1 MDSST
6 VQLPVTLSEVRPK
19 NWPLALSPLRHRP
32 HRGLTLGITPQGTRA
47 RARAP
52 AMGMAGRGQCKPRP
66 RPPGPSPER
75 TRPSDSLRLRSQ
87 SGSAKQVQIKTAG
100 RHGVVF
106 YVWEVFTLRSV
117 LKMWRVKT
125 LNLSLSPSPQPVSR
139 RASWSERPRPGFRG
153 LLAVP
158 SVLGSRVE
166 PEAGGVWSFPVL
178 LFGALGLEPTLVYC
192 S

>member
-6 VQLPVTLSEVRPK
+6 VQLPVTLSDLRPK
-19 NWPLALSPLRHRP
+19 NWPLALTPPPPLPASRVDAGDQTAGHS
-32 HRGLTLGITPQGTRA
+32 

-52 AMGMAGRGQCKPRP
+52 PVGMAGRGQRKPRP

-75 TRPSDSLRLRSQ
+75 TRPPDSLRLRSQ
-87 SGSAKQVQIKTAG
+87 SGSTKQVQIKTAG
-100 RHGVVF
+100 RHGVVS
-106 YVWEVFTLRSV
+106 YVWEVFAPRSV

-158 SVLGSRVE
+158 SVLESRVE